1 MKNTENVLQKRWLN
15 PAELED
21 EFGFSKST
29 QAKYRMDRKIPFNKL
44 GKYIRYDRHEID
56 AWLEDAKVV

>member
-1 MKNTENVLQKRWLN
+1 MKNTEHVLQKRWLS
-15 PAELED
+15 PTELEN
-21 EFGFSKST
+21 EFGFSRST

-44 GKYIRYDRHEID
+44 GKYIRYDRYEID